1 VKKHLMAGF
10 DVETA
15 GGGEEGIMLYKV

>member
-10 DVETA
+10 DVETS